1 MKYTLYMQ
9 LFQVS
14 TVMEANINST
24 YSLFTGPI
32 GSQGVQGIPGAQGPI
47 GLKGEIGATGQN
59 GNVGPQ
65 GKLLGRHCTNPNI
78 SIFYACLCVNALSIT
93 YIRPHST
100 SVWKDVKINEQMQSN
115 NCECKERHF

>member
-1 MKYTLYMQ
+1 MQ

-14 TVMEANINST
+14 RVTEANINST

-47 GLKGEIGATGQN
+47 GPKGEAGATGQN

-65 GKLLGRHCTNPNI
+65 GKLLGRHCANPNI
-78 SIFYACLCVNALSIT
+78 SLFYACLCVNALSIT
-93 YIRPHST
+93 YTRPHSSYT
-100 SVWKDVKINEQMQSN
+100 SVRKDVKIYEKMLSRPN
-115 NCECKERHF
+115 NC